1 MYIIFAALIVIV
13 FIFFWQ
19 TIYNI
24 FTLTMSNAAKSSS
37 SIIGNLWFV
46 CLFIINLS
54 IISFIY
60 IFYYYKSTELGNI
73 GLTGEKCYDGK
84 SGEPCY
90 IKSPNCINNAYLGL
104 SQP

>member
-1 MYIIFAALIVIV
+1 MYIIFAAIIVIV

-24 FTLTMSNAAKSSS
+24 FTLTTTNASKSSS
-37 SIIGNLWFV
+37 SLIGNLWFV

-60 IFYYYKSTELGNI
+60 IFYYYKSTTPGQI
-73 GLTGEKCYDGK
+73 GLAGQKGYDGK
-84 SGEPCY
+84 TGEPCY
-90 IKSPNCINNAYLGL
+90 IKSPNCINNE
-104 SQP
+104 S